1 MRVWV
6 VFAVI
11 VIGLFAILP
20 GAVAGQ
26 ANETAGNETGE
37 RTEVVGQIGGV
48 IINDY
53 SYDKQAEEFSIDLE
67 AANKPETVTATEMVD
82 YGPGGAQQIG
92 IRQVRVLDPTT
103 LVVDVSPQG
112 PRGVILTTQASV
124 ENGRA
129 LALQVEPGSSGSIG
143 APIPFTVA
151 GSMIALA
158 SITTAVVTAIYVY
171 RKQNTDKEGIE
182 RIA

>member
-1 MRVWV
+1 MRWWV
-6 VFAVI
+6 VLTLI

-20 GAVAGQ
+20 GMAAGQ
-26 ANETAGNETGE
+26 ANESGGNETDE

-53 SYDKQAEEFSIDLE
+53 SYNKQTEEFSIDLE
-67 AANKPETVTATEMVD
+67 AERPETVTATEMVD
-82 YGPGGAQQIG
+82 YDSGGAQQIG

-103 LVVDVSPQG
+103 LVVDVSKEG
-112 PRGVILTTQASV
+112 PRGVILTTEKSV

-129 LALQVEPGSSGSIG
+129 LALQVQPGSSGSI

-151 GSMIALA
+151 GSMIAIA
-158 SITTAVVTAIYVY
+158 SASTAVVTAIYVY
-171 RKQNTDKEGIE
+171 RKQNTDKEGVE